1 MFFTRGVNLRFRTVV
16 IKKLSTILKP
26 KTVIWM
32 ENRLGNRNFEM
43 AKLFI
48 QPLKRKLCIKQVVLK
63 TIVGSFPRRG
73 PCLFYL
79 LKASNCTFINALSIV
94 QSI

>member
-16 IKKLSTILKP
+16 IKKLTTILKP

-48 QPLKRKLCIKQVVLK
+48 QPLNVNFALSKVVLK
-63 TIVGSFPRRG
+63 TIVGSVSKAWT
-73 PCLFYL
+73 LFV
-79 LKASNCTFINALSIV
+79 LSTEGFKLHIANPTL
-94 QSI
+94 

>member
-16 IKKLSTILKP
+16 IKKLTTILKP

-48 QPLKRKLCIKQVVLK
+48 QPLKNVNFALSKVVLK
-63 TIVGSFPRRG
+63 TIVGSVSKAWT
-73 PCLFYL
+73 LF
-79 LKASNCTFINALSIV
+79 ALSTEGFKLHIAN
-94 QSI
+94 STL

>member
-16 IKKLSTILKP
+16 IKKLTTILKP

-48 QPLKRKLCIKQVVLK
+48 QPLKNVNFALSKVVLK
-63 TIVGSFPRRG
+63 TIVGSVS
-73 PCLFYL
+73 
-79 LKASNCTFINALSIV
+79 KAWTLVVLSTEGFKLHIANPTL
-94 QSI
+94 